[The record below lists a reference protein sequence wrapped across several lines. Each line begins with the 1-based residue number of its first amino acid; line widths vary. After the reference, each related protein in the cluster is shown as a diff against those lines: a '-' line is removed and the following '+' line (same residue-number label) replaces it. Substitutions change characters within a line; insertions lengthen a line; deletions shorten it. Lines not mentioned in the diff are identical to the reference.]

1 MRFSKL
7 IKNLE
12 KLKSKK
18 SAPFFR
24 TAQPHREQ
32 SPAELSAPEKDVADL
47 QEEPR
52 EELIPS
58 ATPAESAKSASSE
71 KTGEEAIIPET
82 PAEDISSKKKESV
95 NIKSEID
102 ETSEEAVK
110 KEERSFLI
118 DEYSEEA
125 PSFENEKIFES
136 DSQGRLE
143 AADREFDIK
152 ESLGPEMQ
160 QELEM
165 KKANPAQQDRPPV
178 ESIGEEKIKK
188 GVLEEGEAA
197 AESARKEASY
207 LTEEEKKIQ
216 EEVIRETEKVK
227 KDLLDKILAD
237 LPKAEQEEQPEEEEK
252 APPPE
257 PEKKPE
263 APKVVIEEKS
273 RWKERLRIIRIKIN
287 KNAAEPLRIANIPFR
302 KIDAQTRMTLGVAG
316 IVIIFSIIMVA
327 IFIYIRGAH

>member
-7 IKNLE
+7 IRNLE
-12 KLKSKK
+12 KLKLNK
-18 SAPFFR
+18 SAPFFGKLK
-24 TAQPHREQ
+24 PSREQ
-32 SPAELSAPEKDVADL
+32 SSAEFSEPEKPSAEM
-47 QEEPR
+47 QEVSR
-52 EELIPS
+52 EEFIPS
-58 ATPAESAKSASSE
+58 GAPPESLESAAAQMSS
-71 KTGEEAIIPET
+71 EEAILPET
-82 PAEDISSKKKESV
+82 AAGETISDKKESII
-95 NIKSEID
+95 IKYKID
-102 ETSEEAVK
+102 ETPEEAVK

-118 DEYSEEA
+118 DEYLEETPALQKDEIFQSELQERA
-125 PSFENEKIFES
+125 
-136 DSQGRLE
+136 E
-143 AADREFDIK
+143 AADIEIDNKKPPID
-152 ESLGPEMQ
+152 ESQ
-160 QELEM
+160 KELEE
-165 KKANPAQQDRPPV
+165 KNAN
-178 ESIGEEKIKK
+178 SEE
-188 GVLEEGEAA
+188 V
-197 AESARKEASY
+197 SN

-252 APPPE
+252 SSPPE

-273 RWKERLRIIRIKIN
+273 RWKERLRIIRMKIN

-302 KIDAQTRMTLGVAG
+302 KIDAQTRMTLGVAA